1 MNKFIKFFDD
11 YSLMVYGAK
20 YKGTKGTGLKILPPK
35 QMLQKI
41 PIAHAPVKAGNSS
54 EKFLY
59 ETKKI
64 VILWIS
70 QKKLLTKYKIT

>member
-1 MNKFIKFFDD
+1 
-11 YSLMVYGAK
+11 MVYEAK
-20 YKGTKGTGLKILPPK
+20 YKGTRRTGLKILPPK
-35 QMLQKI
+35 QMPQKI

-54 EKFLY
+54 EKVLY

>member
-1 MNKFIKFFDD
+1 
-11 YSLMVYGAK
+11 MVYEAK
-20 YKGTKGTGLKILPPK
+20 YKGTRGTGLKIHPPK
-35 QMLQKI
+35 QMPQKI

-54 EKFLY
+54 EKVLY

>member
-20 YKGTKGTGLKILPPK
+20 YKGTKGTGLKILRPK

-54 EKFLY
+54 KKFLY

>member
-1 MNKFIKFFDD
+1 
-11 YSLMVYGAK
+11 MVYEAK
-20 YKGTKGTGLKILPPK
+20 YKGTKGTGLKIPPPK

-41 PIAHAPVKAGNSS
+41 PIDHALVKAGNSS
-54 EKFLY
+54 EKLLY

-64 VILWIS
+64 VVLWIS